1 MSQEIDISPLRRDKG
16 SHQVLRLVH
25 SGTRTRS
32 SCADLCGLIYGN
44 NWYFQPHQSIVN
56 MENYPKSFDG
66 NKSYA
71 STVAS
76 IKFKIGTVQGNL
88 LLGFYFMAVI
98 LFSISSF
105 KDVRVDVMISPTMQP
120 CEEVPERTNYVLR
133 TVLQKFDDRKLF
145 YSVQKEELDEDL
157 KLKHPKVAEN
167 YDF

>member
-1 MSQEIDISPLRRDKG
+1 
-16 SHQVLRLVH
+16 
-25 SGTRTRS
+25 
-32 SCADLCGLIYGN
+32 
-44 NWYFQPHQSIVN
+44 

-133 TVLQKFDDRKLF
+133 TVLQNFDGRKMF

-167 YDF
+167 YDFLDQQYFFFSSDLLRSSNANFSSKTWLR